1 MSDII
6 LFVRCFSLPNFRSSV
21 LTRQSDRSAFPRH
34 AASNQ
39 ELRRCF
45 TPLQAPVNSSTLLT
59 HIDPDDLS
67 NEEIHFADP
76 GRAQIGDT
84 TWKDYSIDI
93 TIPGVAVGRPE
104 RRDALLLPP
113 KSKNALYQNLL
124 YLITHHD
131 VLPSLPALID
141 YHDMYPKSQS
151 ARSYNLL
158 IGLALR
164 HTNYGSAQWLL
175 RSMKVN
181 GVHPNLETSKHRV
194 RWLVQTGCS
203 REAFKFVKSLSSDN
217 ESHAGSDKQQL
228 RRQQKKILPVWLE
241 LFRPVKGRSIHKAT
255 SEERRN
261 KNQSSRKSL
270 PPAATS
276 HILRCPQLLELKSL
290 ITSETLSEMSPGLAY
305 HMIRFLLQVGD
316 TSAARS
322 MTNTYLSNL
331 PRRLPRHLAR
341 SCLHIA
347 HLHLTHDCSTNKGL
361 ARFFEIRRT
370 LVDIL
375 KQHNGIRPTSTTLL
389 LLLAPLRRAKRCG
402 TIAWKVLNSF
412 KPQIRRKIVDSRV
425 RRRVIMLADKEGR
438 TDIIE
443 KIRPY
448 ERSFRLARYLWRME
462 RDVLGGRKLS
472 PYKRLLRSSQGMVF
486 RQNGKDLHAWHLLR
500 RRTLSRTIVR
510 QSDG

>member
-1 MSDII
+1 M
-6 LFVRCFSLPNFRSSV
+6 
-21 LTRQSDRSAFPRH
+21 
-34 AASNQ
+34 
-39 ELRRCF
+39 
-45 TPLQAPVNSSTLLT
+45 LLT
-59 HIDPDDLS
+59 DIDPDDLS

-84 TWKDYSIDI
+84 WQDYSIDI
-93 TIPGVAVGRPE
+93 TNPGVAVGRPE

-113 KSKNALYQNLL
+113 RSKNALYQNLL

-131 VLPSLPALID
+131 ILPSLPALID
-141 YHDMYPKSQS
+141 YHDMFPKFQS

-164 HTNYGSAQWLL
+164 HTNYGSVQWLL
-175 RSMKVN
+175 QSMKVN
-181 GVHPNLETSKHRV
+181 DVHPNLETSKHRV

-203 REAFKFVKSLSSDN
+203 RDAFKFVKSLSSDN
-217 ESHAGSDKQQL
+217 ESHTGTSDKQQL
-228 RRQQKKILPVWLE
+228 RRQQKKLLPIWLE
-241 LFRPVKGRSIHKAT
+241 LFRPANGRSIYKAT
-255 SEERRN
+255 STGRRN
-261 KNQSSRKSL
+261 EHQTSLKSL
-270 PPAATS
+270 PPATTT
-276 HILRCPQLLELKSL
+276 HILLRPQLLELRSL
-290 ITSETLSEMSPGLAY
+290 ITPETLSEMSPGLAY
-305 HMIRFLLQVGD
+305 HMIRFLLQVGN

-341 SCLHIA
+341 SCLHIV
-347 HLHLTHDCSTNKGL
+347 HLHLTQSSSTNKGL

-370 LVDIL
+370 LVEIL
-375 KQHNGIRPTSTTLL
+375 KQHDGLRPTSTTLL

-443 KIRPY
+443 RIRPY

-462 RDVLGGRKLS
+462 RDVLGGRTLS
-472 PYKRLLRSSQGMVF
+472 PYKRLLRSSQGKVF
-486 RQNGKDLHAWHLLR
+486 RQNGKDLQAWHLLR
-500 RRTLSRTIVR
+500 RRTLSRTIAR
-510 QSDG
+510 QNDG

>member
-1 MSDII
+1 MWLHVSDIR
-6 LFVRCFSLPNFRSSV
+6 LFVARLSLPNFRSSV
-21 LTRQSDRSAFPRH
+21 LTRQSDPSPVPRH
-34 AASNQ
+34 TVSNQ
-39 ELRRCF
+39 ALRRYCS
-45 TPLQAPVNSSTLLT
+45 PLRTPVNSSTPLT
-59 HIDPDDLS
+59 DLDPDDLS
-67 NEEIHFADP
+67 NEEINFADP
-76 GRAQIGDT
+76 TRAEIGDA
-84 TWKDYSIDI
+84 WKNYSLDI
-93 TIPGVAVGRPE
+93 AIPGVVVGPPQ

-113 KSKNALYQNLL
+113 RSKNALYQNLL

-131 VLPSLPALID
+131 TLPSLPALID
-141 YHDMYPKSQS
+141 YHDMFPKFQS

-175 RSMKVN
+175 QSMKVN
-181 GVHPNLETSKHRV
+181 NVHPNLETSKLRV
-194 RWLVQTGCS
+194 RWFVQTGRS
-203 REAFKFVKSLSSDN
+203 RDAFEFVKSLSFN
-217 ESHAGSDKQQL
+217 NGHRAGTQQL
-228 RRQQKKILPVWLE
+228 RQQSKKMLSVWLE
-241 LFRPVKGRSIHKAT
+241 LYRPAKGRFIYKAT
-255 SEERRN
+255 VEGKSNR
-261 KNQSSRKSL
+261 SSLKSL
-270 PPAATS
+270 PPATMA
-276 HILRCPQLLELKSL
+276 HFLRCPQLLELKSL

-316 TSAARS
+316 TSTARS

-331 PRRLPRHLAR
+331 PRRLPRYWAR
-341 SCLHIA
+341 SCLHIV
-347 HLHLTHDCSTNKGL
+347 HLHLTHGCSTNKGL

-375 KQHNGIRPTSTTLL
+375 KHHNGIQPTSTTLL
-389 LLLAPLRRAKRCG
+389 HLLAPLRRAKRCG

-425 RRRVIMLADKEGR
+425 RKRVIMLADKEGR

-472 PYKRLLRSSQGMVF
+472 PYKRLLRSSQGKVF
-486 RQNGKDLHAWHLLR
+486 RQNGKYLHGWHLLR
-500 RRTLSRTIVR
+500 RRSMSRTTAK
-510 QSDG
+510 QSHE